1 MSRVDALLASF
12 KQGQRKALQL
22 QAEAR
27 QEREEKLAKAAAGGA
42 GGRLAS
48 WSEPLTQCR
57 RFRRP
62 RRNRPMPATSAC
74 SSSAVVAPV
83 VHSLPRC
90 AAGRGRGRGA
100 GGRGRGGKATSA
112 ASGDASASVASAGV
126 TDWRQ
131 RSRTAQQATP
141 LGVKLK
147 AIVDFL
153 RARADP
159 QSAQAVAAATGL

>member
-1 MSRVDALLASF
+1 MSRVNAILESF
-12 KQGQRKALQL
+12 KQGQRKALQV

-27 QEREEKLAKAAAGGA
+27 QEREEKLAKAAAG
-42 GGRLAS
+42 
-48 WSEPLTQCR
+48 E
-57 RFRRP
+57 RFDAPAHRVAALLRP
-62 RRNRPMPATSAC
+62 VGQSFAPC
-74 SSSAVVAPV
+74 VAPAC
-83 VHSLPRC
+83 HSRTCC

-126 TDWRQ
+126 ADWRQ

-147 AIVDFL
+147 AVVDFL

-159 QSAQAVAAATGL
+159 QSAQAIAAATSL